1 MSNDK
6 YTVESIC
13 SIQTWTP
20 KLFSF
25 RTTRNP
31 GFRFEPGQFARIGV
45 RKGEKIVWRAYSMAS
60 SNGDDFLE
68 FFSIVVP
75 DGEFTSELSRLKPG
89 DPVYVDKTAYGY
101 LTLDRFHNGQDLWLL
116 ATGTGLAP
124 FLSIL
129 YAFEVWQQYP
139 KIFLVYSARQAS
151 ELAYHQQ
158 LLDLKQH
165 PYFGE
170 YAARQLHYIPV
181 VTRENMQGALSQR
194 ITDLLRNGQLEA
206 CAGQVLNPETSRL
219 MICGNPEMVSET
231 RQILQARG
239 LSLSRLSAPGQVA
252 VEQFW

>member
-1 MSNDK
+1 MSTDK
-6 YTVESIC
+6 YTVESIS

-45 RKGEKIVWRAYSMAS
+45 RKGDKIVWRAYSMAS
-60 SNGDDFLE
+60 SSGEDFLE

-101 LTLDRFHNGQDLWLL
+101 LTLDRFQNGQDLWLL

-129 YAFEVWQQYP
+129 YSFEVWQQYP

-158 LLDLKQH
+158 LLELKQH

-170 YAARQLHYIPV
+170 YAAQQLHYIPV
-181 VTRENMQGALSQR
+181 VTRESVPGALSQR

-206 CAGQVLNPETSRL
+206 CAGQTLDPQTSRL